1 MAEHL
6 TASGGQRRLKS
17 LGASVD
23 KAADPKGTV
32 RRILSYWKGEK
43 WLLSLLILLSLLSVV
58 CTLLCPY
65 LLGKT
70 VDDCIGLVRSDDS
83 FSAESLFLH
92 LGIFVLFH
100 FLSALFTWIHEYGM
114 GLLAQRLLR
123 NLKESMTRKLL
134 SLSPRFFNEHLCGD
148 LMSHFTSDAELVKN
162 ALGDTLVQ
170 IITSMLTLVGSVVI
184 MLRLS
189 WQLTIAT
196 CLTVPFAV
204 LLSRF
209 VMRHT
214 RKHFSRQQQ
223 ALGEMNGL
231 VEESVGGI
239 KTIRCFGRE
248 EARIAQFEQYNK
260 IVCETGRKAQ
270 IYSGVLMPMMRVLDN
285 FSYIL
290 VTIIGAFLA
299 FGGSITVGVVQSF
312 LLYTKNFQRPIN
324 SIATQ
329 LNTIQSAI
337 AGAERVFRLLD
348 EPLEITEVENPVVM
362 KATKGRIDFDHV
374 SFGYGDQLVL
384 KNVSFTAMPGEVV
397 AVVGFTGAGK
407 TTIINLLSR
416 FYDVSEGSVKIDGVD
431 VRNISIS
438 DLRQSI
444 GLVQQE
450 PFLFSD
456 TLSYNVA
463 YGDRDAKVDR
473 VKESVR
479 LANAEALVDRM
490 SDGYE
495 TSLLEQ
501 GAGISHGQ
509 RQLLTIARAIY
520 KNAPILVLDEAT
532 SNIDTRTEL
541 LIQNAISTFS
551 KGHTCLFIAHRLSTI
566 KNADK
571 ILVLENGAI
580 VEQGRHEE
588 LLAKQ
593 GVYWRIYNSQFVVED
608 DVV

>member
-6 TASGGQRRLKS
+6 TASGGQRRLSK

-23 KAADPKGTV
+23 KATDVSGTV
-32 RRILSYWKGEK
+32 RRILSYWKGER
-43 WLLSLLILLSLLSVV
+43 WLLFLLVLLSLLSVV
-58 CTLLCPY
+58 CTLLCPF
-65 LLGKT
+65 LLGLT
-70 VDDCIGLVRSDDS
+70 VDDCITLAQSKGDLYWMPLLKHL
-83 FSAESLFLH
+83 ALFALLH
-92 LGIFVLFH
+92 L
-100 FLSALFTWIHEYGM
+100 LSAAFTWIHEYGM
-114 GLLAQRLLR
+114 SVWAQRLLR
-123 NLKESMTRKLL
+123 DLKESMTKKLL
-134 SLSPRFFNEHLCGD
+134 SLSPRFFNEHLCGT

-170 IITSMLTLVGSVVI
+170 IVTSVLTLIGSVVI
-184 MLRLS
+184 MLQLS

-214 RKHFSRQQQ
+214 RKHFSQQQQ

-239 KTIRCFGRE
+239 KTIRSFGRE
-248 EARIAQFEQYNK
+248 EERIAQFEALNK
-260 IVCETGRKAQ
+260 VVCETGRKAQ

-285 FSYIL
+285 CSYIL
-290 VTIIGAFLA
+290 VTIVGAFLA
-299 FGGSITVGVVQSF
+299 SRGSITVGVVQSF

-329 LNTIQSAI
+329 LNTVQSAI
-337 AGAERVFRLLD
+337 AGAERVFKLLD
-348 EPLEITEVENPVVM
+348 EKLEIEECDAPQSLTNLR
-362 KATKGRIDFDHV
+362 GRIDFEHV

-384 KNVSFTAMPGEVV
+384 KDLSFTAMPGEVV

-407 TTIINLLSR
+407 TTIINLLNR

-431 VRNISIS
+431 VRDMSLL
-438 DLRQSI
+438 DLRRSI

-456 TLSYNVA
+456 TLNYNVA
-463 YGDRDAKVDR
+463 YGEIDMKMDR

-490 SDGYE
+490 ADGYE

-509 RQLLTIARAIY
+509 RQLLTIAREVY

-532 SNIDTRTEL
+532 SNIDTRTEI
-541 LIQNAISTFS
+541 LIQNAISTIS

-571 ILVLENGAI
+571 ILVLENGVI

-593 GVYWRIYNSQFVVED
+593 GVYWRIYNSQFVVEE
-608 DVV
+608 

>member
-6 TASGGQRRLKS
+6 TASGGQRRLNK

-23 KAADPKGTV
+23 KATDVSGTV
-32 RRILSYWKGEK
+32 RRLLSYWKGEK
-43 WLLSLLILLSLLSVV
+43 WLLFLLVLLSLFSVV

-65 LLGKT
+65 LLGLT
-70 VDDCIGLVRSDDS
+70 VDDCIVLARSRDA
-83 FSAESLFLH
+83 FCWLPLLRHLALFA
-92 LGIFVLFH
+92 LFH
-100 FLSALFTWIHEYGM
+100 LISAALTWVHEYGM
-114 GLLAQRLLR
+114 SLMAQRLLR
-123 NLKESMTRKLL
+123 DLKESMTKKLL
-134 SLSPRFFNEHLCGD
+134 SLSPRFFNEHLCGT

-170 IITSMLTLVGSVVI
+170 IVTSVLTLVGSVVI
-184 MLRLS
+184 MLQLS
-189 WQLTIAT
+189 WQLTVAT

-214 RKHFSRQQQ
+214 RQHFSQQQQ

-239 KTIRCFGRE
+239 KTIRSFGRE
-248 EARIAQFEQYNK
+248 EERVAQFEALNK
-260 IVCETGRKAQ
+260 VVCETGRKAQ

-285 FSYIL
+285 CSYIL
-290 VTIIGAFLA
+290 VTIVGAFLA
-299 FGGSITVGVVQSF
+299 SKGSITVGVVQSF

-329 LNTIQSAI
+329 LNTVQSAI
-337 AGAERVFRLLD
+337 AGAERVFKLLD
-348 EPLEITEVENPVVM
+348 EKLEIEECDAPQTLTNL
-362 KATKGRIDFDHV
+362 KGRIDFEHV

-384 KNVSFTAMPGEVV
+384 KDLSFTAMPGEVV

-407 TTIINLLSR
+407 TTIINLLNR
-416 FYDVSEGSVKIDGVD
+416 FYDVCEGSVKIDGVD
-431 VRNISIS
+431 VRDMSLS
-438 DLRQSI
+438 DLRRSI

-456 TLSYNVA
+456 TLNYNVA
-463 YGDRDAKVDR
+463 YGDRDVKIDR

-490 SDGYE
+490 ADGYE

-509 RQLLTIARAIY
+509 RQLLTIAREVY

-532 SNIDTRTEL
+532 SNIDTRTEI
-541 LIQNAISTFS
+541 LIQNAISTIS

-571 ILVLENGAI
+571 ILVLENGVI

-593 GVYWRIYNSQFVVED
+593 GVYWRIYNSQFVVEE
-608 DVV
+608 

>member
-6 TASGGQRRLKS
+6 TASGGQRRLSK

-23 KAADPKGTV
+23 KATDVSGTV
-32 RRILSYWKGEK
+32 RRILSYWKGER
-43 WLLSLLILLSLLSVV
+43 WLLFLLVLLSLLSVV
-58 CTLLCPY
+58 CTLLCPF
-65 LLGKT
+65 LLGLT
-70 VDDCIGLVRSDDS
+70 VDDCITLAQSKGDLYWMPLLKHL
-83 FSAESLFLH
+83 ALFALLH
-92 LGIFVLFH
+92 L
-100 FLSALFTWIHEYGM
+100 LSAAFTWIHEYGM
-114 GLLAQRLLR
+114 SVLAQRLLR
-123 NLKESMTRKLL
+123 DLKESMTKKLL
-134 SLSPRFFNEHLCGD
+134 SLSPRFFNEHLCGT

-170 IITSMLTLVGSVVI
+170 IVTSILTLIGSVVI
-184 MLRLS
+184 MLQLS

-214 RKHFSRQQQ
+214 RKHFSQQQQ

-239 KTIRCFGRE
+239 KTIRSFGRE
-248 EARIAQFEQYNK
+248 EERIAQFEALNK
-260 IVCETGRKAQ
+260 VVCETGRKAQ

-285 FSYIL
+285 CSYIL
-290 VTIIGAFLA
+290 VTIVGAFLA
-299 FGGSITVGVVQSF
+299 SRGSITVGVVQSF

-329 LNTIQSAI
+329 LNTVQSAI
-337 AGAERVFRLLD
+337 AGAERVFKLLD
-348 EPLEITEVENPVVM
+348 EKLEIEECDAPHSLTNLR
-362 KATKGRIDFDHV
+362 GRIDFEHV

-384 KNVSFTAMPGEVV
+384 KDLSFTAMPGEVV

-407 TTIINLLSR
+407 TTIINLLNR

-431 VRNISIS
+431 VRDMSLL
-438 DLRQSI
+438 DLRRSI

-456 TLSYNVA
+456 TLNYNVA
-463 YGDRDAKVDR
+463 YGEIDMKMDR

-490 SDGYE
+490 ADGYE

-509 RQLLTIARAIY
+509 RQLLTIAREVY

-532 SNIDTRTEL
+532 SNIDTRTEI
-541 LIQNAISTFS
+541 LIQNAISTIS

-571 ILVLENGAI
+571 ILVLENGVI

-593 GVYWRIYNSQFVVED
+593 GVYWRIYNSQFVVEE
-608 DVV
+608 

>member
-6 TASGGQRRLKS
+6 TASGGQRRLNK

-23 KAADPKGTV
+23 KATDVSGTV
-32 RRILSYWKGEK
+32 RRLLSYWKGEK
-43 WLLSLLILLSLLSVV
+43 WLLFLLVLLSLFSVV

-65 LLGKT
+65 LLGLT
-70 VDDCIGLVRSDDS
+70 VDDCIVLARSRDA
-83 FSAESLFLH
+83 FCWLPLLRHLALFA
-92 LGIFVLFH
+92 LFH
-100 FLSALFTWIHEYGM
+100 LISAALTWVHEYGM
-114 GLLAQRLLR
+114 SLMAQRLLR
-123 NLKESMTRKLL
+123 DLKESMTKKLL
-134 SLSPRFFNEHLCGD
+134 SLSPRFFNEHLCGT

-170 IITSMLTLVGSVVI
+170 IVTSVLTLVGSVVI
-184 MLRLS
+184 MLQLS
-189 WQLTIAT
+189 WQLTVAT

-214 RKHFSRQQQ
+214 RQHFSQQQQ

-239 KTIRCFGRE
+239 KTIRSFGRE
-248 EARIAQFEQYNK
+248 EERVAQFEALNK
-260 IVCETGRKAQ
+260 VVCETGRKAQ

-285 FSYIL
+285 CSYIL
-290 VTIIGAFLA
+290 VTIVGAFLA
-299 FGGSITVGVVQSF
+299 SKGSITVGVVQSF

-329 LNTIQSAI
+329 LNTVQSAI
-337 AGAERVFRLLD
+337 AGAERVFKLLD
-348 EPLEITEVENPVVM
+348 EKLEIEECDAPQTLTNL
-362 KATKGRIDFDHV
+362 KGRIDFEHV

-384 KNVSFTAMPGEVV
+384 KDLSFTAMPGEVV

-407 TTIINLLSR
+407 TTIINLLNR
-416 FYDVSEGSVKIDGVD
+416 FYDVCEGSVKIDGVD
-431 VRNISIS
+431 VRDMSLS
-438 DLRQSI
+438 DLRRSI

-456 TLSYNVA
+456 TLNYNVA
-463 YGDRDAKVDR
+463 YGDRDVKIDR

-490 SDGYE
+490 ADGYE

-509 RQLLTIARAIY
+509 RQLLTIAREVY

-532 SNIDTRTEL
+532 SNIDTRTEI
-541 LIQNAISTFS
+541 LIQNAISTIS

-571 ILVLENGAI
+571 ILVLENGVI
-580 VEQGRHEE
+580 MEQGRHEE

-593 GVYWRIYNSQFVVED
+593 GVYWRIYNSQFVVEE
-608 DVV
+608 

>member
-6 TASGGQRRLKS
+6 TASGGQRRLSK

-23 KAADPKGTV
+23 KATDVSGTV
-32 RRILSYWKGEK
+32 RRILSYWKGER
-43 WLLSLLILLSLLSVV
+43 WLLFLLVLLSLLSVV
-58 CTLLCPY
+58 CTLLCPF
-65 LLGKT
+65 LLGLT
-70 VDDCIGLVRSDDS
+70 VDDCITLAQSKGDLYWMPLLKHL
-83 FSAESLFLH
+83 ALFALLH
-92 LGIFVLFH
+92 L
-100 FLSALFTWIHEYGM
+100 LSAAFTWIHEYGM
-114 GLLAQRLLR
+114 SVLAQRLLR
-123 NLKESMTRKLL
+123 DLKESMTKKLL
-134 SLSPRFFNEHLCGD
+134 SLSPRFFNEHLCGT

-170 IITSMLTLVGSVVI
+170 IVTSVLTLIGSVVI
-184 MLRLS
+184 MLQLS

-214 RKHFSRQQQ
+214 RKHFSQQQQ

-239 KTIRCFGRE
+239 KTIRSFGRE
-248 EARIAQFEQYNK
+248 EERIAQFEALNK
-260 IVCETGRKAQ
+260 VVCETGRKAQ

-285 FSYIL
+285 CSYIL
-290 VTIIGAFLA
+290 VTIVGAFLA
-299 FGGSITVGVVQSF
+299 SRGSITVGVVQSF

-329 LNTIQSAI
+329 LNTVQSAI
-337 AGAERVFRLLD
+337 AGAERVFKLLD
-348 EPLEITEVENPVVM
+348 EKLEIEECDAPQSLTNLR
-362 KATKGRIDFDHV
+362 GRIDFEHV

-384 KNVSFTAMPGEVV
+384 KDLSFTAMPGEVV

-407 TTIINLLSR
+407 TTIINLLNR

-431 VRNISIS
+431 VRDMSLL
-438 DLRQSI
+438 DLRRSI

-456 TLSYNVA
+456 TLNYNVA
-463 YGDRDAKVDR
+463 YGEIDMKMDR

-490 SDGYE
+490 ADGYE

-509 RQLLTIARAIY
+509 RQLLTIAREVY

-532 SNIDTRTEL
+532 SNIDTRTEI
-541 LIQNAISTFS
+541 LIQNAISTIS

-571 ILVLENGAI
+571 ILVLENGVI

-593 GVYWRIYNSQFVVED
+593 GVYWRIYNSQFVVEG
-608 DVV
+608 

>member
-6 TASGGQRRLKS
+6 TASGGQRRLNK

-23 KAADPKGTV
+23 KATDVSGTV
-32 RRILSYWKGEK
+32 RRLLSYWKGEK
-43 WLLSLLILLSLLSVV
+43 WLLFLLVLLSLFSVV

-65 LLGKT
+65 LLGLT
-70 VDDCIGLVRSDDS
+70 VDDCIVLARSRDA
-83 FSAESLFLH
+83 FCWLPLLRHLALFA
-92 LGIFVLFH
+92 LFH
-100 FLSALFTWIHEYGM
+100 LISAALTWVHEYGM
-114 GLLAQRLLR
+114 SLMAQRLLR
-123 NLKESMTRKLL
+123 DLKESMTKKLL
-134 SLSPRFFNEHLCGD
+134 SLSPRFFNEHLCGT

-170 IITSMLTLVGSVVI
+170 IVTSVLTLVGSVVI
-184 MLRLS
+184 MLQLS
-189 WQLTIAT
+189 WQLTVAT

-214 RKHFSRQQQ
+214 RQHFSQQQQ

-239 KTIRCFGRE
+239 KTIRSFGRE
-248 EARIAQFEQYNK
+248 EERIAQFEALNK
-260 IVCETGRKAQ
+260 VVCETGRKAQ

-285 FSYIL
+285 CSYIL
-290 VTIIGAFLA
+290 VTIVGAFLA
-299 FGGSITVGVVQSF
+299 SKGSITVGVVQSF

-329 LNTIQSAI
+329 LNTVQSAI
-337 AGAERVFRLLD
+337 AGAERVFKLLD
-348 EPLEITEVENPVVM
+348 EKLEIEECDAPQTLTNL
-362 KATKGRIDFDHV
+362 KGRIDFEHV

-384 KNVSFTAMPGEVV
+384 KDLSFTAMPGEVV

-407 TTIINLLSR
+407 TTIINLLNR
-416 FYDVSEGSVKIDGVD
+416 FYDVCEGSVKIDGVD
-431 VRNISIS
+431 VRDMSLS
-438 DLRQSI
+438 DLRRSI

-456 TLSYNVA
+456 TLNNNVA
-463 YGDRDAKVDR
+463 YGDRDVKIDR

-490 SDGYE
+490 ADGYE

-509 RQLLTIARAIY
+509 RQLLTIAREVY

-532 SNIDTRTEL
+532 SNIDTRTEI
-541 LIQNAISTFS
+541 LIQNAISTIS

-571 ILVLENGAI
+571 ILVLENGVI

-593 GVYWRIYNSQFVVED
+593 GVYWRIYNSQFVVEE
-608 DVV
+608 